1 MNHLNERYSDLNNIS
16 LFILLNIISK
26 GQIRFIENQI
36 QDFDINPGDLPFLL
50 YVSKHENVKQK
61 DIANHFYVSEANIA
75 RSLKK
80 LEKKGFVKRTIDNK
94 NKRRRLIS
102 LTGEGKEISSS
113 LIDLLNDWEDFIYQ
127 NTDDEDINKFREVL
141 YDLANQSLKIY
152 EGE

>member
-1 MNHLNERYSDLNNIS
+1 M
-16 LFILLNIISK
+16 
-26 GQIRFIENQI
+26 
-36 QDFDINPGDLPFLL
+36 

>member
-1 MNHLNERYSDLNNIS
+1 MNYLNERYSDLNNIS

-36 QDFDINPGDLPFLL
+36 QDFDINPADLPFLL
-50 YVSKHENVKQK
+50 YISKHENVKQK

-80 LEKKGFVKRTIDNK
+80 LEKNGFVKRQIDEK

-102 LTGEGKEISSS
+102 LTDKGKEISSS
-113 LIDLLNDWEDFIYQ
+113 LINLLKDWENFIYQ

-141 YDLANQSLKIY
+141 YELANQSLRIY
-152 EGE
+152 E